1 MRHPQRQAIGSHDL
15 SCRPGRPDRN
25 EEIIAVKNEHLALQH
40 RDAEGTGER
49 SVRASG
55 RLQRVDQERF
65 NQDRMLSDKTGAEMR
80 SRDQRCKQTE
90 IGI

>member
-1 MRHPQRQAIGSHDL
+1 LRHPQRQAIGSHDL

-25 EEIIAVKNEHLALQH
+25 EEIIAVHEHLDLQH
-40 RDAEGTGER
+40 REAEGTGDQ

-65 NQDRMLSDKTGAEMR
+65 DQDRMLSDKTGAEMR